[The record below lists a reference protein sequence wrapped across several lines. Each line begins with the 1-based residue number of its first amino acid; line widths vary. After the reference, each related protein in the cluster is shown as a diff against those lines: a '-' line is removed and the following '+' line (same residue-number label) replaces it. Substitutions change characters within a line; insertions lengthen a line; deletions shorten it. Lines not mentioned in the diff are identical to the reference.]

1 MEKSTAVQKLHE
13 ISIEYDFSVP
23 IFTITSL
30 GYNKTLPPFNA
41 TCAIFKNHVN
51 YKCESEPAS
60 TKKTAKQNVARIMLN
75 TLLEKYIFSEQT
87 FKPNHQNQFKTEIC
101 DNKSKLY
108 KWSNACEKCYQRKH
122 RAANCYNEQRNRNYT
137 PN

>member
-87 FKPNHQNQFKTEIC
+87 ATFVK
-101 DNKSKLY
+101 
-108 KWSNACEKCYQRKH
+108 
-122 RAANCYNEQRNRNYT
+122 RNYLRFV
-137 PN
+137 NEHKIVQHVEEC